1 MGNNINIKKHVVENA
16 KVTIYAPKP
25 VAGRCTYRNCQVEEN
40 GNKVDVIP
48 QTVPNYVRNTKVYE
62 CGRTRVMTRK
72 DGSYML
78 YHNIV
83 AELEESNVDALMTEL
98 REAVMATLR
107 HNKNRKEAA

>member
-1 MGNNINIKKHVVENA
+1 MSNTLKKHSIANA
-16 KVTIYAPKP
+16 KVTIYDIKP
-25 VAGRCTYRNCQVEEN
+25 AAGRCTYRNCQVEEN

-48 QTVPNYVRNTKVYE
+48 QTVPSYVRNTKVYE

-83 AELEESNVDALMTEL
+83 AELEEGNIDALMAEL
-98 REAVMATLR
+98 QEAVTAALR

>member
-1 MGNNINIKKHVVENA
+1 MGNNVNIKKHVVENA
-16 KVTIYAPKP
+16 KVTFYAPNP
-25 VAGRCTYRNCQVEEN
+25 PAGRCTYRNCQVEEN

-48 QTVPNYVRNTKVYE
+48 QTVPSYVRNTKVYE

-83 AELEESNVDALMTEL
+83 AELEEGNVDALMAEL
-98 REAVMATLR
+98 QEAVTAALR
-107 HNKNRKEAA
+107 HSKNRKEAA

>member
-1 MGNNINIKKHVVENA
+1 MGNNVNIKKHVVENA

-25 VAGRCTYRNCQVEEN
+25 AAGRCTYKNCQVEEN

-48 QTVPNYVRNTKVYE
+48 QTVPSYVKNTKIYE
-62 CGRTRVMTRK
+62 RGRTRVITRK

-83 AELEESNVDALMTEL
+83 AELEEGNVDALMAEL
-98 REAVMATLR
+98 QEAVTAALR
-107 HNKNRKEAA
+107 HSKNRKEAA

>member
-25 VAGRCTYRNCQVEEN
+25 PAGRCTYRNCQVEEN

>member
-1 MGNNINIKKHVVENA
+1 MNNTLKKHSIGNA
-16 KVTIYAPKP
+16 KVTIYAPMP
-25 VAGRCTYRNCQVEEN
+25 PAGRCTYRNCQVEEN

-48 QTVPNYVRNTKVYE
+48 QTVPSYVRNTKVYE
-62 CGRTRVMTRK
+62 SGRTRVMTRK

-83 AELEESNVDALMTEL
+83 AELEEGNIDALMAEL
-98 REAVMATLR
+98 REAVTAALR

>member
-1 MGNNINIKKHVVENA
+1 MNNTLKKHSIANA
-16 KVTIYAPKP
+16 KVTFYAPKP

-48 QTVPNYVRNTKVYE
+48 QTMPSYVKNTKIYE

-83 AELEESNVDALMTEL
+83 AELEEGNVDALMAEL
-98 REAVMATLR
+98 QEAVTAALR
-107 HNKNRKEAA
+107 HSKNRKEAA

>member
-1 MGNNINIKKHVVENA
+1 MNNTLKKHSIANA
-16 KVTIYAPKP
+16 KVTIYASKP

-48 QTVPNYVRNTKVYE
+48 QTVPSYVKNTKIYE

-83 AELEESNVDALMTEL
+83 AELEEGNVDALMAEL
-98 REAVMATLR
+98 QEAVTAALR
-107 HNKNRKEAA
+107 HSKNRKEAA

>member
-1 MGNNINIKKHVVENA
+1 MNNTLKKHSIANA
-16 KVTIYAPKP
+16 KVTIYDIKP

-48 QTVPNYVRNTKVYE
+48 QTVPSYVKNTKIYE

-83 AELEESNVDALMTEL
+83 AELEEGNVDALMTEL

>member
-1 MGNNINIKKHVVENA
+1 MNNTLKKHSIANA
-16 KVTIYAPKP
+16 KVTIYDSKP
-25 VAGRCTYRNCQVEEN
+25 ASGRCTYRNCQVEEN

-48 QTVPNYVRNTKVYE
+48 QTVPSYVRNTKVYE

-83 AELEESNVDALMTEL
+83 AELEEGNIDALMAEL
-98 REAVMATLR
+98 REAVTATLR

>member
-1 MGNNINIKKHVVENA
+1 MSNNINIKKHIVENA

-40 GNKVDVIP
+40 GNRVDVIP
-48 QTVPNYVRNTKVYE
+48 QTVPSYARNIKIYE

-83 AELEESNVDALMTEL
+83 PELDEGSIDTLMTEL
-98 REAVMATLR
+98 REAVTAALR
-107 HNKNRKEAA
+107 HCNSRKEAA

>member
-1 MGNNINIKKHVVENA
+1 MENNVNIKKHVVENA
-16 KVTIYAPKP
+16 KVTIYALKP
-25 VAGRCTYRNCQVEEN
+25 LAGRCTYRNCQVEEN

-48 QTVPNYVRNTKVYE
+48 QTVPSYVRNTKVYE

-83 AELEESNVDALMTEL
+83 PEMDESCIDELMLEL
-98 REAVMATLR
+98 REAVTAALR
-107 HNKNRKEAA
+107 HRNNRKEAA

>member
-1 MGNNINIKKHVVENA
+1 MGNNVNIKKHVVENA
-16 KVTIYAPKP
+16 KVTFYAPKP

-48 QTVPNYVRNTKVYE
+48 QTVPSYVKNIKIFE

-83 AELEESNVDALMTEL
+83 AEGCMDELMAEL
-98 REAVMATLR
+98 REAVTAALR
-107 HNKNRKEAA
+107 HSKDRKEAA

>member
-1 MGNNINIKKHVVENA
+1 MGNNVNIKKHVVENA
-16 KVTIYAPKP
+16 KVTFYASKP

-48 QTVPNYVRNTKVYE
+48 QTVPSYVKNTKIYE
-62 CGRTRVMTRK
+62 CGRTRVITRK

-83 AELEESNVDALMTEL
+83 AELEEGNVDALMAEL
-98 REAVMATLR
+98 QEAVTAALR
-107 HNKNRKEAA
+107 HSKNRKEAA